1 VRVRSA
7 PHRRF
12 APMGFV
18 RDLDDEQR
26 RAAALEVALDLVR

>member
-1 VRVRSA
+1 
-7 PHRRF
+7 
-12 APMGFV
+12 MGFV